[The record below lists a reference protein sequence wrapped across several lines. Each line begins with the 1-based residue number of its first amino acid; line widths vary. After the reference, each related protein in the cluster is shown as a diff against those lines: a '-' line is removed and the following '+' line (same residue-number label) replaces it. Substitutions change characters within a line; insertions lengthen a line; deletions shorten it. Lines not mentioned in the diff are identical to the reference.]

1 MPLLRFDNVSLAFGH
16 LPLLAHVDFQI
27 EPGERVCLLG
37 RNGAG
42 KTTLLRAI
50 AGAVLPD
57 DGEIWRH
64 DTLRIAHLEQ
74 EVPADTEQTVYGVVA
89 AGLGELGTLLAEY
102 HHATHEAGGAQR
114 STLRRMADLQARID
128 ALGGWNINQ
137 KVEMVLTRLGLPADE
152 RLANCSGGIRR
163 QTMLAQALVS
173 EPDLLL
179 LDEPTNHLD
188 ITAITWLEDFLLDYR
203 GALIFITH
211 DRMFL
216 KHVATRIIE
225 LDRGRLTSFPGDFE
239 AYLRKKEELLEIEAR
254 AAANF
259 DKKLAEEEAWIRQGI
274 KARRTRNEG
283 RVRALQ
289 AMRRERS
296 QRLELQGKV
305 RFGLNTGGLSG
316 KLVVDLRGVSFRY
329 GNKVIVR
336 GLSTTILR
344 GDRIGIIGPNGCGKS
359 TLLKLILGEIEP
371 TSGEIVMGTRLKL
384 AYFDQH
390 RRELDPE
397 KTVRENMTDG
407 SDYVTVQGRSRHVI
421 GYLKDFLFPP
431 QRIDSPVQML
441 SGGERNRLLLAKI
454 FTQSANMLV
463 FDEPTNDLDVETL
476 ELLEDLLAD
485 YRGTL
490 LLVSHDRTF
499 LDNVVTSTMV
509 FEGQGKVG
517 EYAGGYEDWLRQSAA
532 APRRE
537 AASRASIPPAVAV
550 AEKPNNK
557 NRKLSYKEQ
566 RELEALPKKIEALEA
581 EQARL
586 HTLMGDGDFYRQP
599 SDRIAAAME
608 RLEAVKNELEA
619 CYTRWQNLET
629 QARAANDQGTETIR
643 ENS

>member
-74 EVPADTEQTVYGVVA
+74 EVPADTEQTVYEVVA

-137 KVEMVLTRLGLPADE
+137 KVERVLTRLGLPADE
-152 RLANCSGGIRR
+152 HLANCSGGIRR

-188 ITAITWLEDFLLDYR
+188 IAAITWLEDFLLDYR

-225 LDRGRLTSFPGDFE
+225 LDRGKLISFPGDFE
-239 AYLRKKEELLEIEAR
+239 AYLRKKEDLLEIEAR

-305 RFGLNTGGLSG
+305 RFGLDAGGLSG
-316 KLVVDLRGVSFRY
+316 KLVADLRRVSFRY

-359 TLLKLILGEIEP
+359 TLLKLILGELEP
-371 TSGEIVMGTRLKL
+371 SSGEIVMGTRLKL

-397 KTVRENMTDG
+397 MTVRENMTNG
-407 SDYVTVQGRSRHVI
+407 SDYVTVQGRSRHII

-431 QRIDSPVQML
+431 QRIDSPVQAL

-485 YRGTL
+485 YQGTL

-517 EYAGGYEDWLRQSAA
+517 EYAGGYADWLRQSAA
-532 APRRE
+532 APRR
-537 AASRASIPPAVAV
+537 AAADRASMPPAVAV

-566 RELEALPKKIEALEA
+566 RELEALPEKIEALEA

-619 CYTRWQNLET
+619 CYTSWQSLDT
-629 QARAANDQGTETIR
+629 QARAAND
-643 ENS
+643 